1 MAYSFEAN
9 LPSYGTGGGAM
20 RDGDRSD
27 LLAFV
32 LVIAVFGALMIAI
45 IGLGTDTPI
54 PFLDRLK

>member
-1 MAYSFEAN
+1 
-9 LPSYGTGGGAM
+9 M

-45 IGLGTDTPI
+45 IGLGTDTQI
-54 PFLDRLK
+54 PFLDRLQ